1 MKKLAAS
8 VALTI
13 GALAA
18 ALPAVAAPE
27 NYVIDPGH
35 TFPSFEVNHLGFST
49 HRGRFN
55 KTEGKITLDTAAKTG
70 SVEITIDANSVDTGG
85 EKLDKHLKAEDFFN
99 VAKFPTLTFK
109 GSKFTFDG
117 DKPVAVEGDF
127 TLLGVTK
134 PIKLT
139 ISNFKCGPHPFS
151 KKPVCGAEVTGTIK
165 RSEFGM
171 KYGVPA
177 VGDDIKLLI
186 QVEAGKAA

>member
-1 MKKLAAS
+1 MKKIAAS
-8 VALTI
+8 VALTV

-18 ALPAVAAPE
+18 ALPAFAAPE
-27 NYVIDPGH
+27 NYVIDAGH

-55 KTEGKITLDTAAKTG
+55 KTEGKITLDTAAKSG

-134 PIKLT
+134 PVKLT
-139 ISNFKCGPHPFS
+139 ISNFKCGAHPFN
-151 KKPVCGAEVTGTIK
+151 KKPLCGAEVTGTIK

-177 VGDDIKLLI
+177 VGDDIKLMI
-186 QVEAGKAA
+186 QVEAFKAS